1 MLQKYTFLRAFQLG
15 RCHHCGFAA
24 LREII
29 FFSQRRQGAKCNIL
43 FLRGFAALRE
53 PFA

>member
-1 MLQKYTFLRAFQLG
+1 MLQKYTFLRVFQVG

-29 FFSQRRQGAKCNIL
+29 FFSPRRQAQNAISFSFKASRLC
-43 FLRGFAALRE
+43 GFA
-53 PFA
+53 